1 MHPKNPFS
9 ERYDFKR
16 LIKDL
21 PELKPHVIQH
31 PKSGETI
38 DFSNPESVTLLNRAL
53 LKSSYQL
60 NWDLPS
66 EFLTPGVPGR
76 ADYLYSIFDLI
87 KVKGKKVRLLDVG
100 CGANL
105 IYSLIAARTF
115 DWSVVGCDI
124 DPHALGHAQKLI
136 EQNKLSA
143 HIELRQ
149 QQHHEQIFKGV
160 IKSAEEFTLTVCNP
174 PFYGSHKEA
183 EAEANRKWKHL
194 GLKVEG
200 RNFGGRGA
208 ELYCKGGELVFLK
221 TMVKESAVFK
231 NQVQWFSSLVSNSG
245 NVKILDREIDKAGA
259 SELHTLELVQGQKK
273 TRVLAWTFR

>member
-9 ERYDFKR
+9 DRYDFSR

-21 PELKPHVIQH
+21 PELKAHVIQH

-53 LKSSYQL
+53 LKSFYKL
-60 NWDLPS
+60 NWDLPQ

-76 ADYLYSIFDLI
+76 ADYLYTIFDLI
-87 KVKGKKVRLLDVG
+87 KVKGPKVRMLDVG

-105 IYSLIAARTF
+105 IYSLIAAKVF
-115 DWSVVGCDI
+115 DWSVVGVDI
-124 DPHALGHAQKLI
+124 DLEALAHAQKLI
-136 EQNKLSA
+136 ELNKFSKQ
-143 HIELRQ
+143 IELRKQ
-149 QQHHEQIFKGV
+149 THHDRIFQGV
-160 IKSAEEFTLTVCNP
+160 IDSKEEFTLSLCNP
-174 PFYGSHKEA
+174 PFYGSLKEA
-183 EAEANRKWKHL
+183 QAEASRKWKHL
-194 GLKVEG
+194 GLKTEG

-221 TMVKESAVFK
+221 TMVKESALFK
-231 NQVQWFSSLVSNSG
+231 KQVHWFSTLVSNSG
-245 NVKILDREIDKAGA
+245 NVKILDREIEKAGA
-259 SELHTLELVQGQKK
+259 SELHTLEMEQGQKK